1 MNLFLKA
8 SLRLFLLHMPLAA
21 QASGLDLNIGN
32 ETVALS
38 LIGPINSSDL
48 NVSISGMHHQNDRD
62 VLTTGLSVI
71 EQTDVESHIG
81 IGANIYAF
89 DAPEI
94 DGVGLALGGF
104 FRQALPQVPHL
115 GLGGQVFYGPSIV
128 SMDSADDFLDATLR
142 LEYQVIHQAN
152 IYLGYRKIKVF
163 VDDEIEDEGEIDSSW
178 VAGMRLTF

>member
-1 MNLFLKA
+1 MKPFLKT
-8 SLRLFLLHMPLAA
+8 SLRLLLLQMPILA

-38 LIGPINSSDL
+38 LMGPINTSDL
-48 NVSISGMHHQNDRD
+48 NVSISGMHHQDDRD

-81 IGANIYAF
+81 IGANIYTF
-89 DAPEI
+89 DTPDI
-94 DGVGLALGGF
+94 DGMGIALGGF
-104 FRQALPQVPHL
+104 FRQALPQVSHL

-142 LEYQVIHQAN
+142 LEYQIIHQAN

-163 VDDEIEDEGEIDSSW
+163 VDKKEESDGKIDSSW
-178 VAGMRLTF
+178 VAGMRLTY